1 MASNMI
7 FLIFLFTNSAVSK
20 DKRKGWIRNWIH
32 NLYWI
37 WIRIKRIKSKILQLK
52 DVRIFK
58 QIPVTI
64 LEINVYQYVNHVY
77 K

>member
-1 MASNMI
+1 MI